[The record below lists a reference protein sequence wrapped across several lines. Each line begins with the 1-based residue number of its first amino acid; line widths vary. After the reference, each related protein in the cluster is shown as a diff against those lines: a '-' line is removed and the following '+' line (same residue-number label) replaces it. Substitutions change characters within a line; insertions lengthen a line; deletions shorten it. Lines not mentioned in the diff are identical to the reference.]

1 MEKDNVRYIL
11 CFAEMQH
18 GTERGKRK
26 ASSTSLFDVLFELIG
41 HTEPDA
47 KEVTIHNEKKVIP
60 AGVVALSELQMS
72 KDLKCG
78 RKKVSKIIKQ
88 LNDLGMVHTTKSP
101 RTSYHEIRCL
111 LGWDI
116 DGTIRVNPVRG
127 NSVIII

>member
-18 GTERGKRK
+18 GTERRKRK

-78 RKKVSKIIKQ
+78 RKTVSKIIKR

-116 DGTIRVNPVRG
+116 DGTVRVNPVRG

>member
-11 CFAEMQH
+11 CFAEMQY
-18 GTERGKRK
+18 GTERRKRK

-111 LGWDI
+111 MGWDI
-116 DGTIRVNPVRG
+116 DGTVRVNPVRG

>member
-11 CFAEMQH
+11 CILEMQLD
-18 GTERGKRK
+18 TERSKRK
-26 ASSTSLFDVLFELIG
+26 NSSTSLYDVLFELIG

-47 KEVTIHNEKKVIP
+47 KEVTIHNVKKVIP

>member
-1 MEKDNVRYIL
+1 M
-11 CFAEMQH
+11 
-18 GTERGKRK
+18 
-26 ASSTSLFDVLFELIG
+26 
-41 HTEPDA
+41 
-47 KEVTIHNEKKVIP
+47 KKVIP

-88 LNDLGMVHTTKSP
+88 LNDLGMVNTTKSP

-116 DGTIRVNPVRG
+116 DGTVRVNPVRG

>member
-11 CFAEMQH
+11 CIPEMQLD
-18 GTERGKRK
+18 TERSKRK
-26 ASSTSLFDVLFELIG
+26 NSSTSLYDVLFELVG

-47 KEVTIHNEKKVIP
+47 KEVTIHNVKKVIP

-78 RKKVSKIIKQ
+78 RKTVSKIIKR

-101 RTSYHEIRCL
+101 ITSYHEIRCL
-111 LGWDI
+111 MAWDI
-116 DGTIRVNPVRG
+116 DGTIRLNPVRG

>member
-18 GTERGKRK
+18 CTERRKRK

-72 KDLKCG
+72 KNLKCG

-116 DGTIRVNPVRG
+116 DGTVRVNPVRG

>member
-11 CFAEMQH
+11 CIPEMQLD
-18 GTERGKRK
+18 TERSKRK
-26 ASSTSLFDVLFELIG
+26 NSSTSLYDVLFELVG

-47 KEVTIHNEKKVIP
+47 KEVTIHNVKKVIP

-78 RKKVSKIIKQ
+78 RKTVSKIIKR

-101 RTSYHEIRCL
+101 ITSYHEIRCL

-116 DGTIRVNPVRG
+116 DGTIRVNPVRA
-127 NSVIII
+127 NSLIII

>member
-11 CFAEMQH
+11 CIPEMQLD
-18 GTERGKRK
+18 TERSKRK
-26 ASSTSLFDVLFELIG
+26 NSSTSLYDVLFELVG

-47 KEVTIHNEKKVIP
+47 KEVTIHNVKKVIP

-78 RKKVSKIIKQ
+78 RKTVSKIIKR

-101 RTSYHEIRCL
+101 ITSYHEIRCL

-116 DGTIRVNPVRG
+116 DGTVRVNPVRG

>member
-11 CFAEMQH
+11 CIPEMQLD
-18 GTERGKRK
+18 TERSKRK
-26 ASSTSLFDVLFELIG
+26 NSSTSLYDVLFELVG

-47 KEVTIHNEKKVIP
+47 KEVTIHNVKKVIP

-78 RKKVSKIIKQ
+78 RKTVSKIIKR

>member
-11 CFAEMQH
+11 CIPEMQLD
-18 GTERGKRK
+18 TERSKRK
-26 ASSTSLFDVLFELIG
+26 NSSTSLYDVLFELVG

-47 KEVTIHNEKKVIP
+47 KEVTIHNVKKVIP

-78 RKKVSKIIKQ
+78 RKTVSKIIKR

-101 RTSYHEIRCL
+101 KTSYNEIRCL
-111 LGWDI
+111 MAWDI
-116 DGTIRVNPVRG
+116 DGTIRLNPVRG

>member
-11 CFAEMQH
+11 CIPEMQLD
-18 GTERGKRK
+18 TERSKRK
-26 ASSTSLFDVLFELIG
+26 NSSTSLYDVLFELVG

-47 KEVTIHNEKKVIP
+47 KEVTIHNVKKVIP

-78 RKKVSKIIKQ
+78 RKTVSKIIKR

-101 RTSYHEIRCL
+101 KTSYHEIRCL
-111 LGWDI
+111 MAWDI
-116 DGTIRVNPVRG
+116 DGTIRLNPVRG

>member
-11 CFAEMQH
+11 CIPEMQLD
-18 GTERGKRK
+18 TERSKRK
-26 ASSTSLFDVLFELIG
+26 NSSTSLYDVLFELVG

-47 KEVTIHNEKKVIP
+47 KEVTIHNVKKMIP

-78 RKKVSKIIKQ
+78 RKTVSKIIKRF
-88 LNDLGMVHTTKSP
+88 NDLGMVHTTKSP

-116 DGTIRVNPVRG
+116 DGTVRVNPVRG

>member
-11 CFAEMQH
+11 CIPEMQLD
-18 GTERGKRK
+18 TERSKRK
-26 ASSTSLFDVLFELIG
+26 NSSTSLYDVLFELVG

-47 KEVTIHNEKKVIP
+47 KEVTIHNMKKVIP

-78 RKKVSKIIKQ
+78 RKTVSKIIKR

-101 RTSYHEIRCL
+101 ITSYHEIRCL

-116 DGTIRVNPVRG
+116 DGTVRVNPVRG

>member
-11 CFAEMQH
+11 CIPEMQLD
-18 GTERGKRK
+18 TERSKRK
-26 ASSTSLFDVLFELIG
+26 NSSTSLYDVLFELVG

-78 RKKVSKIIKQ
+78 RKKVSTIIKQ

-116 DGTIRVNPVRG
+116 DGTVRVNPVRG

>member
-1 MEKDNVRYIL
+1 MY
-11 CFAEMQH
+11 
-18 GTERGKRK
+18 
-26 ASSTSLFDVLFELIG
+26 DVLFELVG

-47 KEVTIHNEKKVIP
+47 KEVTIHNVKKVIP

-78 RKKVSKIIKQ
+78 RKTVSKIIKR

-116 DGTIRVNPVRG
+116 DGTIRVNPVRA
-127 NSVIII
+127 NSLIII

>member
-11 CFAEMQH
+11 CIPEMQLDI
-18 GTERGKRK
+18 ERSKRK
-26 ASSTSLFDVLFELIG
+26 NSSTSLYDVLFELVG

-47 KEVTIHNEKKVIP
+47 KEVTIHNVKKVIP

-78 RKKVSKIIKQ
+78 RKTVSKIIKR
-88 LNDLGMVHTTKSP
+88 LNDLGMVHTTKSLI
-101 RTSYHEIRCL
+101 TSYHEIRCL
-111 LGWDI
+111 MGWDI